1 MYKEEKIFNNN
12 IKSLTHS
19 YFKKEY
25 KKKSAQ
31 IAKKINHNKAITK
44 EDWCKVI
51 KLHFKWKRNQR

>member
-1 MYKEEKIFNNN
+1 MYKEEKIFDNN
-12 IKSLTHS
+12 IKSLTLS

-31 IAKKINHNKAITK
+31 IAKAITK